1 MKRIFTAML
10 SLVTLAT
17 LSIAVRAQSASRED
31 VLKDIAAKRAELQQL
46 EDQFLSP
53 AEEDRVLYKE
63 FLSQP
68 DSGLI
73 RLLPREVY
81 ESDTYNKNKKTMT
94 IRGGG
99 SYYSFALRSH
109 EYGEGTDIG
118 LEQGNI
124 LAGFAGFN
132 FGIMTNLGDVPLDEI
147 TVEDPRARFVSNYGA
162 PATESEVR
170 SEQMRFGRGVT
181 IGEAE
186 YNRRFPVQVDA
197 TYLVRSID
205 YYAKENVLVAFRIVR
220 KDTDGSI
227 IIAWKILRK
236 YSTPEVARNK

>member
-1 MKRIFTAML
+1 MRRIFTLTVFVAVLLAL
-10 SLVTLAT
+10 S
-17 LSIAVRAQSASRED
+17 QSAFAQTESRD
-31 VLKDIAAKRAELQQL
+31 DLLKQIEAKRAELAAL
-46 EDQFLSP
+46 EKKFLAPS
-53 AEEDRVLYKE
+53 EEDRAAFAE
-63 FLSQP
+63 FLGQP
-68 DSGLI
+68 DTGLI

-81 ESDTYNKNKKTMT
+81 ESDTYKKNKKTMT

-118 LEQGNI
+118 LEQGTI

-132 FGIMTNLGDVPLDEI
+132 FGIMTNLGSVPLEEI

-162 PATESEVR
+162 PETESEVR
-170 SEQMRFGRGVT
+170 SEQTRFGRGVT
-181 IGEAE
+181 IGETE
-186 YNRRFPVQVDA
+186 YRNRFPVQVDA

-205 YYAKENVLVAFRIVR
+205 YYSKENVLVAFRIVR

-227 IIAWKILRK
+227 IIAWKILKK